1 MAAKTPHTIC
11 FRASDADREVIQ
23 AVADYMGLSLSGF
36 VRSMVLEHC
45 RQIIEREG
53 AGAVMAAAQKA
64 AAAREKE
71 KQSQDDANALLENLR
86 ASSIASGS

>member
-23 AVADYMGLSLSGF
+23 AVADYTGLSLSGF
-36 VRSMVLEHC
+36 VRSLVLDQC
-45 RQIIEREG
+45 RVIIEKEG

-64 AAAREKE
+64 ADARAKE
-71 KQSQDDANALLENLR
+71 KQSQDKANTLLENLR
-86 ASSIASGS
+86 AFS